1 MFHVK
6 HFEAH
11 MNVSLYLPS
20 DLVLQLRRLS
30 EEDGRSLSNWISV
43 QLRAVVA
50 RQFDTSHPAARAEL
64 VRLRGAGSGSQV
76 DLEELTGAVARKVQ
90 AGPETRRRQR
100 KGRKP
105 GASR

>member
-1 MFHVK
+1 
-6 HFEAH
+6 

-20 DLVLQLRRLS
+20 DLVAQLRRLAG
-30 EEDGRSLSNWISV
+30 EDGRSLSNWIAV

-50 RQFDTSHPAARAEL
+50 RQFDTSAPAARLEVA
-64 VRLRGAGSGSQV
+64 RLRSGGPGSQV

-105 GASR
+105 GTSR